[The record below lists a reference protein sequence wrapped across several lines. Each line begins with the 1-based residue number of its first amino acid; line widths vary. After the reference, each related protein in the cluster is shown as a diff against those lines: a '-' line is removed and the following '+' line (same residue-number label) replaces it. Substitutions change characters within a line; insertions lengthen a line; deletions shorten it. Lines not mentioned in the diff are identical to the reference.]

1 VIDAGGG
8 YLCQTEPVAHFG
20 LGDAKPERVV
30 VRWPDGRERAIAD
43 PDANVELDVAHPT
56 VGAE

>member
-20 LGDAKPERVV
+20 LGDAAPERVV
-30 VRWPDGRERAIAD
+30 VRWPDGRERTVDD
-43 PDANVELDVAHPT
+43 PDANAELDVPHPT
-56 VGAE
+56 TRAE